1 MFLLFLK
8 AFIIWL
14 GLSIPTGPVGILC
27 IKNTLNRGK
36 LSGFVTGL
44 WASLADMLYSIIIV
58 SSMTGIIVFL
68 KQHTWKIKIVAFLI
82 LFSLALYTLSRNI
95 NKQSHH
101 FSLTSGVESF
111 FSSFLIAIMSPS
123 VLISFVIAF
132 TVFSI
137 QFKHIPFLNK
147 IIIVGWVLLG
157 SVVWWYLL
165 SSITHI
171 FKHRLPQNILW
182 MVNKISGIILVVFAI
197 LILFYDIILKF
208 FH

>member
-14 GLSIPTGPVGILC
+14 GLSVPTGPVGILC

-111 FSSFLIAIMSPS
+111 FSSFLITIMSPS

-182 MVNKISGIILVVFAI
+182 MVNKISGIILAVFAI

>member
-197 LILFYDIILKF
+197 LVLFYDIILKF